1 MLKRTFDF
9 IFAIFLT
16 IILSPILLIIA
27 IAVKVDSHGKALF
40 RQKRMGQYGEPF
52 IVYKFRTMYKHTP
65 KNKASNDLNDRES
78 YITKIG
84 HWLRITSLDELPQ
97 LLNIIK
103 GEMSFVGPRPVILAE
118 KELINKRKEAGVYKL
133 KPGVTGYA
141 QINGRDH
148 VSVDRKVELDKYY
161 LDNHSLLM
169 DINII
174 LKTGIKVLKR
184 EDIFEHQE
192 STDDDSLEENN

>member
-9 IFAIFLT
+9 IFAIILT
-16 IILSPILLIIA
+16 IILSPLLLIIA
-27 IAVKVDSHGKALF
+27 IAIKVDSHGKALF
-40 RQKRMGQYGEPF
+40 RQKRMGQKQKPF
-52 IVYKFRTMYKHTP
+52 TVYKFRTMYKHTP
-65 KNKASNDLNDRES
+65 KNKASNDLDNRDN
-78 YITKIG
+78 YITQIG
-84 HWLRITSLDELPQ
+84 HWLRVTSLDELPQ
-97 LLNIIK
+97 LFNIIK

-118 KELINKRKEAGVYKL
+118 EELINKRKEAGIYQL

-148 VSVDRKVELDKYY
+148 VSVDKKVKLDKYY

-174 LKTGIKVLKR
+174 LKTGVKVLKR

-192 STDDDSLEENN
+192 NVDDDSFEKNN